1 MPREAL
7 IYVVELLRRAIG
19 DPGGASQQFTDEEL
33 ELFLD
38 QTRTDVVERELEA
51 VATPAGGTLVTLR
64 HVVPADLRGLVWAN
78 VALTD
83 GSRQAVTP
91 FTQSLTLGEWTFST
105 DTDGP
110 LYLTADG
117 YDVNAAGAI
126 ACDNWAAALSRHS
139 YDFSADGASYHRSQA
154 VKQLRETAENL
165 RSRAR
170 GSQGGIQ
177 VASLVRSDWSGAA

>member
-7 IYVVELLRRAIG
+7 IYVVELLRRTIG
-19 DPGGASQQFTDEEL
+19 DPGGATQQFTDEEL

-38 QTRTDVVERELEA
+38 QTRSDVVERELEA
-51 VATPAGGTLVTLR
+51 VATPSGGTLVTLR

-91 FTQSLTLGEWTFST
+91 SASNLALGEWTFST

-117 YDVNAAGAI
+117 YDLNAAGAI
-126 ACDNWAAALSRHS
+126 ACDTWAAALSRHS

-154 VKQLRETAENL
+154 VKQLRETADNL

-170 GSQGGIQ
+170 GTQGGIQ
-177 VASLVRSDWSGAA
+177 IASLVRSDWNGAP

>member
-1 MPREAL
+1 MPRQAL
-7 IYVVELLRRAIG
+7 IYVVELLRRTIG
-19 DPGGASQQFTDEEL
+19 DPGGATQQFADEEL

-51 VATPAGGTLVTLR
+51 VATPSGGTLVTLR

-78 VALTD
+78 VTLTD

-91 FTQSLTLGEWTFST
+91 DASNLALGEWTFSS
-105 DTDGP
+105 DTDGS

-117 YDVNAAGAI
+117 YDVNAAGAV
-126 ACDNWAAALSRHS
+126 ACDTWATALARTA
-139 YDFSADGASYHRSQA
+139 YDASADGASYHRSQA
-154 VKQLRETAENL
+154 VKQLREAADNL
-165 RSRAR
+165 RSRSR

-177 VASLVRSDWSGAA
+177 VASLVRSDWNGAP